1 MLLRFRRDLHLS
13 LRVFSVNGVKQ
24 VMISLGK
31 DFQATAAS
39 PVRFTF
45 ASLGVLQG
53 KMAAGDMPD
62 VFIAPSS
69 AIAKAEESP
78 G

>member
-1 MLLRFRRDLHLS
+1 
-13 LRVFSVNGVKQ
+13 
-24 VMISLGK
+24 MISLGK